1 MDFLYTKFSNI
12 VNRLTEVNRLVDFPI
27 WIDSKSI
34 STL

>member
-27 WIDSKSI
+27 
-34 STL
+34 